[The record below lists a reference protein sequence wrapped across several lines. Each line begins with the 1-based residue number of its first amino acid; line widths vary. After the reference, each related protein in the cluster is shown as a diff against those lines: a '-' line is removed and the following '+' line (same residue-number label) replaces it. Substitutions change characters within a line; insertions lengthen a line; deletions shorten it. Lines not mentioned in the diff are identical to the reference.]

1 MRTGRPYSTSQVV
14 GLATQACVPGRM
26 RKIGRFPDLKFHLRP
41 DVLMDVGAYSVCMAD
56 IRVLIVDDVERVRQ
70 DLRTF
75 LTLTG
80 NIEVV
85 AEAGDGFQAIRL
97 VAALRPQ
104 VVLMDLEMPVMD
116 GFEAARQIKALQP
129 ACRVIALTIH
139 GGEVEQQRAM
149 QAGADDFIVKGASLE
164 YLLESIRTAPLERQT
179 NQKGE

>member
-1 MRTGRPYSTSQVV
+1 
-14 GLATQACVPGRM
+14 
-26 RKIGRFPDLKFHLRP
+26 
-41 DVLMDVGAYSVCMAD
+41 MAD

-85 AEAGDGFQAIRL
+85 AEAGDGSEAIRL
-97 VAALRPQ
+97 VEALHPQ

-116 GFEAARQIKALQP
+116 GFEATRQIKALQP

-139 GGEVEQQRAM
+139 GSEAERQRAM

-164 YLLESIRTAPLERQT
+164 RLLESIHMVLLTTQT
-179 NQKGE
+179 NQEGE